1 MVVLTIVAQK
11 NGETVYFDD
20 PIPKVHYM
28 RLVSCSLYN
37 SWHNLKKVGLMYV
50 DRPHIRITTLS
61 QGHYNLVGLEK
72 ILKAS
77 FDAQKGKIDL
87 IIETGNPNSALKLI
101 NKDHD
106 SFPINISHA
115 LANL

>member
-1 MVVLTIVAQK
+1 M
-11 NGETVYFDD
+11 
-20 PIPKVHYM
+20 
-28 RLVSCSLYN
+28 S
-37 SWHNLKKVGLMYV
+37 V
-50 DRPHIRITTLS
+50 DRANIHVATMP
-61 QGHYNLVGLEK
+61 QGHYNLVSLEK
-72 ILKAS
+72 ILKSS
-77 FDAQKGKIDL
+77 FDVQKGKPDL